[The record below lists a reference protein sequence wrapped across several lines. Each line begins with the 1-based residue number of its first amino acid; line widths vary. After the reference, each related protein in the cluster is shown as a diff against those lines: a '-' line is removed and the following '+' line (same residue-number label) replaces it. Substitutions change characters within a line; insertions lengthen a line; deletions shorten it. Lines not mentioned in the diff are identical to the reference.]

1 MLASFLIT
9 FREGLEAFL
18 IVGIILSY
26 LAKLDARKFNK
37 YIYMGVFLG
46 VITSLFIAYVFQIVL
61 YGMDDKLYQHYMMIF
76 ILLFATVVL
85 SYMVVWMQKQ
95 AKEVS
100 SGIKDNLE
108 KLVSAGSIF
117 GMVFLAFLAVIR
129 EGFETIL
136 FFSALSV
143 SMEESFSMEEGLIG
157 AGLGLVLSIVLVYFM
172 MKKAKKIP
180 LKEFFKYTGLLIL
193 IIAAGLFGSAI
204 SMMQAAELVPVLLEK
219 VYDISFILDDRGVF
233 GTFLRALFGY
243 NSSPSLIHFVSW
255 AIFLSLSLTFWKRSY
270 AKA

>member
-26 LAKLDARKFNK
+26 LAKLDAKRFNK
-37 YIYMGVFLG
+37 YIYLG
-46 VITSLFIAYVFQIVL
+46 VILGVVVSLFIAYVFQIIL
-61 YGMDDKLYQHYMMIF
+61 YGMDNKVYEHYMMIF

-85 SYMVVWMQKQ
+85 SYMVFWMQKQ

-100 SGIKDNLE
+100 SGIKANLE
-108 KLVSAGSIF
+108 KLVSAGSIV

-143 SMEESFSMEEGLIG
+143 SLEESFTMEEGLIG
-157 AGLGLVLSIVLVYFM
+157 ASLGLVLSIVLVYLM
-172 MKKAKKIP
+172 MKKAKNIP
-180 LKEFFKYTGLLIL
+180 LKLFFKYTGLLIL

-204 SMMQAAELVPVLLEK
+204 SMMQAAELIPFVVDK
-219 VYDISFILDDRGVF
+219 IYDISFILDDRGVF

-255 AIFLSLSLTFWKRSY
+255 AIFISTSLILWKKSY
-270 AKA
+270 QNA